1 MRRQRFSALAGN
13 RPPLPGM
20 SEQCRRYALVSG
32 PDAAGPVK
40 SEALTPGF
48 AIVSR
53 DDHFIDNP
61 DQESTFRTI
70 ASSKR

>member
-1 MRRQRFSALAGN
+1 
-13 RPPLPGM
+13 M